1 MLSCSKEFR
10 SWTFPHIPCNILLMA
25 QIQPSLSLLEF
36 TGFLYLDPR
45 SFSRQF
51 VHPFKHFTNEV
62 IVDSVVCAVVD
73 RPLGRSLDFDRFPG
87 CWEVKDSLLLMVGP
101 HAASLMWNYNTT
113 GVKQWQQKNTKNLV
127 IRIFFA
133 KIRWLQFFH
142 WKNHG
147 MLLHSRGAYQEVLF
161 FLLRFFFFQ
170 AISFHIWMGKYV
182 GRAPARRA
190 ATNTARLSSML
201 SSCCL
206 PQNGNY
212 TNFESL
218 STSVSFRFNQT
229 SPKCRANSYGVLW
242 CLFRSN
248 LSSSPRRKNKR
259 AETEISPTEKKTF
272 PRISLPC
279 KDKANP
285 CEAYEKTLETNV
297 VKCGCRFFGG

>member
-1 MLSCSKEFR
+1 
-10 SWTFPHIPCNILLMA
+10 
-25 QIQPSLSLLEF
+25 
-36 TGFLYLDPR
+36 
-45 SFSRQF
+45 
-51 VHPFKHFTNEV
+51 
-62 IVDSVVCAVVD
+62 
-73 RPLGRSLDFDRFPG
+73 
-87 CWEVKDSLLLMVGP
+87 
-101 HAASLMWNYNTT
+101 
-113 GVKQWQQKNTKNLV
+113 
-127 IRIFFA
+127 
-133 KIRWLQFFH
+133 
-142 WKNHG
+142 
-147 MLLHSRGAYQEVLF
+147 
-161 FLLRFFFFQ
+161 
-170 AISFHIWMGKYV
+170 MGKYV

-259 AETEISPTEKKTF
+259 AETEISPTEKKKTF